1 MPFNCPPSWSV
12 YTAQTGAVSEDMLAK
27 VSLLFGIYCKPPHS
41 FKPIKSSMQQRQQQN
56 WSIETKTAFCIKG
69 VVNVSHASRDTSVS
83 QRDITLKMAAVARH
97 ELRKLTQSFCRNG
110 LLWRRAISQQPTRN
124 QQAQLS
130 EEKSKINHNHFML
143 NPSFP
148 RY

>member
-1 MPFNCPPSWSV
+1 ML
-12 YTAQTGAVSEDMLAK
+12 GACTRGRDM
-27 VSLLFGIYCKPPHS
+27 GG
-41 FKPIKSSMQQRQQQN
+41 
-56 WSIETKTAFCIKG
+56 ET
-69 VVNVSHASRDTSVS
+69 SRDTSVS
-83 QRDITLKMAAVARH
+83 PRDITLKMAAVARH

-143 NPSFP
+143 NSSFP